1 MIIKMDL
8 FSIEFNQNPYLFY
21 REMRE
26 RQPLFFSEQADAYVL
41 SRYEDISAALKDPA
55 FTAKNYEFQ
64 SEPLHGKTF
73 IQMDGHEHAQYRNV
87 VSPSLRGRELFEKFL
102 PVIERTAEELL
113 APMKHNNK
121 ADFASEFSARF
132 PVMVVM
138 GILGLGSENEKD
150 FLGWYRSFVDF
161 IADLG
166 RTPAITEKAF
176 QTKDE
181 ITSRLLP
188 IIAKKRDN
196 LSDDLLSIMC
206 TTEIDGVKMTDHEIK
221 AFISLLIT
229 AGGESTDKMLNLML
243 RNLLS
248 HPQQWEAVQADRSLI
263 ARAFA
268 ESLRFSPVTHR
279 LMRITNADVELK
291 AGKIPAG
298 SKVLMMLGAAQHDE
312 RQFKNPE
319 QFNIFREDLDASR
332 AFSGAANHLAFGAGR
347 HFCVGA
353 ILAKTEIEIAFNN
366 LLDKFSNIQLDA
378 TEWPTETG
386 LFTRGI
392 LTLPIKYN
400 VN

>member
-1 MIIKMDL
+1 VDL
-8 FSIEFNQNPYLFY
+8 FSAEFNQNPYLFY
-21 REMRE
+21 TEMRD
-26 RQPLFFSEQADAYVL
+26 QKPLFFSEQADAYIL
-41 SRYEDISAALKDPA
+41 SRYQDVAAALKDPA

-73 IQMDGHEHAQYRNV
+73 IQMDGHQHAQYRNV

-102 PVIERTAEELL
+102 PIIEKTAEELL
-113 APMKHNNK
+113 TPLQRKRN
-121 ADFASEFSARF
+121 ADFAKEFSARF
-132 PVMVVM
+132 PVMVIM
-138 GILGLGSENEKD
+138 GILGLGSDNETD
-150 FLGWYRSFVDF
+150 FLTWYRSFVDF

-166 RTPAITEKAF
+166 RTPSITAKAF
-176 QTKDE
+176 QTKEE

-206 TTEIDGVKMTDHEIK
+206 TTEIDGVKMTDEEIK

-248 HPQQWEAVQADRSLI
+248 HPEQWQAVQADRSLI
-263 ARAFA
+263 AKAFA

-279 LMRITNADVELK
+279 LMRITNADVEMNV
-291 AGKIPAG
+291 GKIPAN
-298 SKVLMMLGAAQHDE
+298 SKVLLMLGAAQHDE

-353 ILAKTEIEIAFNN
+353 ILAKTEIEIAFNK
-366 LLDKFSNIQLDA
+366 LLGNFTDIELDA
-378 TEWPTETG
+378 DEWPAETG
-386 LFTRGI
+386 IFTRGI
-392 LTLPIKYN
+392 LNLPIKYT
-400 VN
+400 VR